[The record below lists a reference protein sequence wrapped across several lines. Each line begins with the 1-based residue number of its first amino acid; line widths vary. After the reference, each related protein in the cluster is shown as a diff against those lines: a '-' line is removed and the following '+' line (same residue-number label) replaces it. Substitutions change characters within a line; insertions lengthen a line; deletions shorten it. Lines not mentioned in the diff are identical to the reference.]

1 MKAKLDSLQQAQWV
15 LDIRPVDAF
24 VVSRY
29 RQAWRTGAAFPPIIA
44 DKATREIIS
53 GNHRWQS
60 AMDEFGPDFEI
71 PVEYRTFKSRADALR
86 VMADENA
93 KHGEP
98 MDGITRRRLTCAMLV
113 EGITEKEVAAILG
126 VPVTRLERWGE
137 QSVTVQIGKKTV
149 ARPVKTGIDTEA
161 VKTMTGEEYDEH
173 IERDQGMTARHMA
186 SQLTRWLRNGW
197 VNMNDEKTAAA
208 IKELKAAMREA
219 GV

>member
-1 MKAKLDSLQQAQWV
+1 MKAKLDSLQLAQWV

-71 PVEYRTFKSRADALR
+71 PVEYKTFKSRADALR

-137 QSVTVQIGKKTV
+137 QSVTVPIRMVAELIADALNASKKRTAVLLRQGWSVGRDGQLFPPNPQVSRDGGKEVT
-149 ARPVKTGIDTEA
+149 
-161 VKTMTGEEYDEH
+161 
-173 IERDQGMTARHMA
+173 
-186 SQLTRWLRNGW
+186 
-197 VNMNDEKTAAA
+197 
-208 IKELKAAMREA
+208 
-219 GV
+219 

>member
-1 MKAKLDSLQQAQWV
+1 MKAKLDSLIQAAWV
-15 LDIRPVDAF
+15 LNIRPVDAF

-29 RQAWRTGAAFPPIIA
+29 RQAWRTGAQFPPIIA

-71 PVEYRTFKSRADALR
+71 SIEYRTFKSRADALR
-86 VMADENA
+86 VMAEENS

-126 VPVTRLERWGE
+126 VPVTRLKRWGE
-137 QSVTVQIGKKTV
+137 QSVTVQIGRKCV
-149 ARPVKTGIDTEA
+149 ARPVKAGIDVETIKEM
-161 VKTMTGEEYDEH
+161 KQEEYEEH
-173 IERDQGMTARHMA
+173 IEKDQGMTARHMA
-186 SQLTRWLRNGW
+186 NQLARWIRNGW
-197 VNMNDEKTAAA
+197 VNMADEKTAAA
-208 IKELKAAMREA
+208 VKDLKAAIGEA
-219 GV
+219 GI